1 MPPSADGGQTILG
14 IGLILLS
21 GASTVCLVILKSMF
35 GQKDS
40 NNGKYMPRTEC
51 EAWRHGISDQLRT
64 LTSGQAALFSKVDDI
79 HAKMFRG
86 RED

>member
-35 GQKDS
+35 GQKDG

-51 EAWRHGISDQLRT
+51 EAWRHGICDQLRT
-64 LTSGQAALFSKVDDI
+64 LTSGQAALFAKVEDI